1 MKVHLDVR
9 NAKCVSSDKNA
20 FCAPKII
27 VGLFGSRVWRF
38 KGRFLAP
45 VQRRKI
51 ATSCYVDRYRK
62 DVSSYS
68 DIKKSRV
75 LIGATNNFRRKVT
88 LYGQK
93 WKTIIKGQRLWH
105 TWYSGY
111 FDIPGSNP
119 VTGHFYFL
127 STLLKR
133 QK

>member
-93 WKTIIKGQRLWH
+93 
-105 TWYSGY
+105 
-111 FDIPGSNP
+111 
-119 VTGHFYFL
+119 
-127 STLLKR
+127 
-133 QK
+133 